1 MGNRSMT
8 IATSRTTQLGPDPAV
23 MAYMERQ
30 AIAFEQARSVLL
42 EQFLGQ
48 YVWFEDGRVLDAD
61 VDHETLVL
69 RIYGDGEPRPLFV
82 RKVVAVE
89 PYAGFLENRR
99 VVQAEDDYGFG
110 SLAGQIV
117 MADDFDE
124 PLEYPI

>member
-1 MGNRSMT
+1 MT

-30 AIAFEQARSVLL
+30 AIAFEQAKPVLL

-48 YVWFEDGRVLDAD
+48 YVWFEDGRILDAD

-82 RKVVAVE
+82 RKVVVVE
-89 PYAGFLENRR
+89 PRFR
-99 VVQAEDDYGFG
+99 G
-110 SLAGQIV
+110 SSWVDLN
-117 MADDFDE
+117 
-124 PLEYPI
+124 L